1 MKYLKNNKHSAREM
15 NIDIET
21 GELIKKEIPTDRDG
35 DKKKNKKINP
45 DKLNPL
51 ISDNTKVNIVE
62 MQTSQA
68 QPRMKQMNRTNT
80 ENSHMSQTTMPT
92 KRLNQY
98 SSRIENFSE
107 YQDVLGEGGLLNA
120 LAYELDEKGINKVFK
135 DITGLKRQG

>member
-51 ISDNTKVNIVE
+51 IYDKTKVNIVDV
-62 MQTSQA
+62 QTTQA

-80 ENSHMSQTTMPT
+80 ENSYMS
-92 KRLNQY
+92 
-98 SSRIENFSE
+98 
-107 YQDVLGEGGLLNA
+107 
-120 LAYELDEKGINKVFK
+120 
-135 DITGLKRQG
+135 